1 MDETLIRELM
11 RKRLAERL
19 EIAVDTIQDD
29 QVFDAYGLDSV
40 TAIELTYELET
51 RLGHYVSPGILF
63 EYNTITKLARHLAAD
78 NE

>member
-1 MDETLIRELM
+1 MDEVLIRGLM
-11 RKRLAERL
+11 RERLAARL
-19 EIAVDTIQDD
+19 DISVDAIQDD

-63 EYNTITKLARHLAAD
+63 EYNTITKLARHLAAE
-78 NE
+78 NG